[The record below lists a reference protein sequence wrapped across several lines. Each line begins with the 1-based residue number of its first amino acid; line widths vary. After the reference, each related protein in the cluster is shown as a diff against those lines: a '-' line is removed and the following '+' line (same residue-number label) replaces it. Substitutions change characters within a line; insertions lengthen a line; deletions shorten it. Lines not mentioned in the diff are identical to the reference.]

1 MKMVPFQKNVN
12 WMTFSPS
19 DGEEESPK
27 KPLPVLSYWVCGR
40 FDSSF
45 AIICPFSS
53 LFASWLWSYYY
64 HHHHRRHHHLIFYWP
79 LKHFTSEHQIY
90 KYKYIYHHDDHYPR
104 SIFVE
109 MGLATSSLDL
119 LQLLS
124 NTLSYFDF
132 AFSISSLH
140 PPSTIIITILI
151 IGGIGSN
158 RQHDGEISTLFFD
171 IQRKTLS
178 DCFWLQTHENA
189 TFATMTLLLR
199 WLHTII
205 NIHIITL
212 INIREA
218 VWQDFPPQKWKIK
231 MWCFLCVWVTMIM
244 MMMISILMLLVI
256 MVEII

>member
-1 MKMVPFQKNVN
+1 MERRRVQRNHCQCSHIGFVAGSTQA
-12 WMTFSPS
+12 
-19 DGEEESPK
+19 
-27 KPLPVLSYWVCGR
+27 LQ
-40 FDSSF
+40 SF
-45 AIICPFSS
+45 ALFLHYLHHGYDLITTTTIIVVIIILFSIDH
-53 LFASWLWSYYY
+53 FN
-64 HHHHRRHHHLIFYWP
+64 I
-79 LKHFTSEHQIY
+79 FTSEHQIY

-140 PPSTIIITILI
+140 PPSTIIILHYPQFIPPIIITILLI
-151 IGGIGSN
+151 RGIGSN

-178 DCFWLQTHENA
+178 DCSWLQTHENA

-199 WLHTII
+199 
-205 NIHIITL
+205 
-212 INIREA
+212 
-218 VWQDFPPQKWKIK
+218 
-231 MWCFLCVWVTMIM
+231 
-244 MMMISILMLLVI
+244 
-256 MVEII
+256 

>member
-1 MKMVPFQKNVN
+1 
-12 WMTFSPS
+12 MTFSPS

-45 AIICPFSS
+45 AIICPFFHYLHHGYDLITSTTIIVVIII
-53 LFASWLWSYYY
+53 LFSID
-64 HHHHRRHHHLIFYWP
+64 HFNI
-79 LKHFTSEHQIY
+79 FTSEHQIY

-140 PPSTIIITILI
+140 PPSTIIILHYPHLI
-151 IGGIGSN
+151 PAHHHHHPHNQGYY
-158 RQHDGEISTLFFD
+158 R
-171 IQRKTLS
+171 
-178 DCFWLQTHENA
+178 
-189 TFATMTLLLR
+189 
-199 WLHTII
+199 
-205 NIHIITL
+205 
-212 INIREA
+212 
-218 VWQDFPPQKWKIK
+218 
-231 MWCFLCVWVTMIM
+231 
-244 MMMISILMLLVI
+244 
-256 MVEII
+256 

>member
-1 MKMVPFQKNVN
+1 MDRWWKWCPFKKMWIEWRSAQAMERRRVRRNHCQCSHIGFVAGSTQA
-12 WMTFSPS
+12 
-19 DGEEESPK
+19 
-27 KPLPVLSYWVCGR
+27 LQ
-40 FDSSF
+40 SF
-45 AIICPFSS
+45 ALFLHYLHHGYDLITSTTVIIILFSIDH
-53 LFASWLWSYYY
+53 FN
-64 HHHHRRHHHLIFYWP
+64 I
-79 LKHFTSEHQIY
+79 FTSEHQIY

-178 DCFWLQTHENA
+178 DCSWLQTHENV

-199 WLHTII
+199 
-205 NIHIITL
+205 
-212 INIREA
+212 
-218 VWQDFPPQKWKIK
+218 
-231 MWCFLCVWVTMIM
+231 
-244 MMMISILMLLVI
+244 
-256 MVEII
+256 